1 MYAQSFFVTSVRG
14 MPLLPTTAPSAALGC
29 IGFMKAA
36 FGLRLAPPFFLAPP
50 RFFAL
55 FFAPFRFFAAI
66 LSPGRWN
73 GIPVCLRRSPGFPY
87 ENRAVSEWNSTISPM
102 ERKPVPKNAR
112 EGKPDFPYEN
122 VSFVGVTLTTR
133 ERVFHRRND
142 LGALPPALNSRAEG
156 RS

>member
-1 MYAQSFFVTSVRG
+1 MYAQSFFVTCVRG
-14 MPLLPTTAPSAALGC
+14 MAPLPTTALSAALGC
-29 IGFMKAA
+29 IGFMNAA
-36 FGLRLAPPFFLAPP
+36 FGLRLAPPFF
-50 RFFAL
+50 FA

-142 LGALPPALNSRAEG
+142 LGALAAGVQLPSRRALMR